1 MYIDEL
7 NKIIDEINIF
17 IQKIQKFSTKTID
30 ISEVIVKWT
39 LNDQYTFAIEH
50 KYLK

>member
-17 IQKIQKFSTKTID
+17 IQKIQKFSKKTID
-30 ISEVIVKWT
+30 ISDVIVNWT

-50 KYLK
+50 RYLK